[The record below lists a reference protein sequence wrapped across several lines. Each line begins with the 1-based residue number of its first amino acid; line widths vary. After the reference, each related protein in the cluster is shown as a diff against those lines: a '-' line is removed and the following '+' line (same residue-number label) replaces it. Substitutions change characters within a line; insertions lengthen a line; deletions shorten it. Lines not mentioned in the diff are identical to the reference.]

1 MMSQYILFLL
11 LQGSKHPR
19 SCLRFFIYCTHYFVM
34 PQNEIK
40 GFHVALSTTM
50 RFVET

>member
-1 MMSQYILFLL
+1 MMSQYTLFLL
-11 LQGSKHPR
+11 LQGSKHSR
-19 SCLRFFIYCTHYFVM
+19 LRFLIYCTHYFVM

-40 GFHVALSTTM
+40 GFHVALSATM